1 MVVGVV
7 VVVVAGEGGGR
18 ECGSGLPLSNE
29 HHERRGVGVG
39 VERGLLR
46 RRVLLRP
53 GRLRLLLLRLLLLRL
68 LLLLLLR
75 TERVA

>member
-1 MVVGVV
+1 
-7 VVVVAGEGGGR
+7 
-18 ECGSGLPLSNE
+18 
-29 HHERRGVGVG
+29 
-39 VERGLLR
+39 
-46 RRVLLRP
+46 VLLRP